1 MQAIHDHH
9 QYAAAVA
16 TLGELTAAHQAA
28 TEQEAG
34 IISKLAAP
42 DESYDP
48 LEAGLRLLR
57 GEKPQLR
64 DLSGLN
70 VELSEVRERLKVL
83 TPAVEQQRSAVAALT
98 GDLSAEVCAAA
109 RPAHEQA
116 VQGVVDA
123 LLSLRLAMAAEAA
136 VRADIEAAGYRCTL
150 EAVTTPEL
158 DFDDSQST
166 ASRFLAVVKQYVELA
181 EMRKLPAVRV
191 RHLTALAGCEP
202 GDVVSMTGIE
212 AAALVKQGVS
222 EVTTAKVGK
231 APRSGRVDP
240 ELVLS

>member
-1 MQAIHDHH
+1 MKAINQHP
-9 QYAAAVA
+9 QYAAAVG
-16 TLGELTAAHQAA
+16 TLNELEAALKAA
-28 TEQEAG
+28 
-34 IISKLAAP
+34 ISEESRILAELAAP

-48 LEAGLRLLR
+48 LEAGMRLLR
-57 GEKPQLR
+57 GEAPKLR

-70 VELSEVRERLKVL
+70 RELEGVRERLKVL

-98 GDLSAEVCAAA
+98 GNLSAEVCAAA

-116 VQGVVDA
+116 VHGVVDA

-191 RHLTALAGCEP
+191 RHLTALAGCES

-212 AAALVKQGVS
+212 AAALVKQGAA